1 MTSITH
7 AGAQMSRP
15 ARIADG
21 KCPGNCSHHKTPLAD
36 SASVRRGQPTT
47 INYYQGGRK
56 GQGRI
61 KIDSQELERLL
72 ELMFVS
78 PKSQPTRR
86 APRKQTSMQHIT
98 TKLGRP
104 DD

>member
-1 MTSITH
+1 
-7 AGAQMSRP
+7 MSRELLSSQDA
-15 ARIADG
+15 ARRLGITTATLYDW
-21 KCPGNCSHHKTPLAD
+21 LAQSD
-36 SASVRRGQPTT
+36 AGTFMIRGQPTT

-78 PKSQPTRR
+78 PKSQPIRR

>member
-1 MTSITH
+1 
-7 AGAQMSRP
+7 MSRELLSSQDA
-15 ARIADG
+15 ARRLGISTATLYDW
-21 KCPGNCSHHKTPLAD
+21 LAQSD
-36 SASVRRGQPTT
+36 AGTFMIRGQLTT

-72 ELMFVS
+72 ELMLVS
-78 PKSQPTRR
+78 PKPIPSRR
-86 APRKQTSMQHIT
+86 SPRKRNSLQHIT

-104 DD
+104 DDG

>member
-1 MTSITH
+1 
-7 AGAQMSRP
+7 MSRELLSSQDA
-15 ARIADG
+15 ARRLGITTATLYDW
-21 KCPGNCSHHKTPLAD
+21 LAQSD
-36 SASVRRGQPTT
+36 AGTFMIRGQPTT

-78 PKSQPTRR
+78 PKSQTIRR

>member
-1 MTSITH
+1 
-7 AGAQMSRP
+7 MSRELLSSQDA
-15 ARIADG
+15 ARRLGISTATLYDW
-21 KCPGNCSHHKTPLAD
+21 LAQSD
-36 SASVRRGQPTT
+36 AGTFMIRGQPTT

-78 PKSQPTRR
+78 PKSQPIRR

-98 TKLGRP
+98 TTLGRP

>member
-1 MTSITH
+1 
-7 AGAQMSRP
+7 MSRELLSSQDA
-15 ARIADG
+15 ARRLGITTATLYDW
-21 KCPGNCSHHKTPLAD
+21 LAQSD
-36 SASVRRGQPTT
+36 AGTFMIRGQPTT

-78 PKSQPTRR
+78 PKSQPIRR
-86 APRKQTSMQHIT
+86 APRKQMSMQHIT

>member
-1 MTSITH
+1 
-7 AGAQMSRP
+7 MSRELLSSQDA
-15 ARIADG
+15 ARRLGITTATLYDW
-21 KCPGNCSHHKTPLAD
+21 LAQSD
-36 SASVRRGQPTT
+36 AGTFMIRGQPTT
-47 INYYQGGRK
+47 VNYYQGGRK

-78 PKSQPTRR
+78 PKSQPIRR

-98 TKLGRP
+98 TKLGWP

>member
-1 MTSITH
+1 
-7 AGAQMSRP
+7 MSRELLSSQDA
-15 ARIADG
+15 ARRLGISTATLYDW
-21 KCPGNCSHHKTPLAD
+21 LAQSD
-36 SASVRRGQPTT
+36 AGTFMIRGQPTT

-78 PKSQPTRR
+78 PKSQPIRR

>member
-1 MTSITH
+1 
-7 AGAQMSRP
+7 MSRELLSSQDA
-15 ARIADG
+15 ARRLGISTATLYDW
-21 KCPGNCSHHKTPLAD
+21 LAQSD
-36 SASVRRGQPTT
+36 AGTFMIRGQPTT

-56 GQGRI
+56 AQGRI
-61 KIDSQELERLL
+61 KIDGQELDRLL

-78 PKSQPTRR
+78 PKSQPIRR
-86 APRKQTSMQHIT
+86 ALPKQTSMQHIT

>member
-1 MTSITH
+1 
-7 AGAQMSRP
+7 MSRELLSSQDA
-15 ARIADG
+15 ARRLGISTATLYDW
-21 KCPGNCSHHKTPLAD
+21 LAQSD
-36 SASVRRGQPTT
+36 AGTFMIRGQPTT

-78 PKSQPTRR
+78 PKSQPIQR